1 MLPDT
6 TSRTTIDH
14 DEIRRWAS
22 ERGAQPAT
30 VACPGTEGGE
40 EKIDELGMLHLDV
53 PGFDSQQAMQ
63 PIGWDEWFQQFE
75 EHKLALLYQEQIPG
89 GELSNF
95 NKLVTRAKVEKVEE
109 AVGGQGR
116 SASSKN
122 SGNKNATKKT
132 PVARKLDGGAVAMS
146 GRERIAHQS
155 ESARGKSAS
164 TGRASSKSRSA
175 EKRSNALVSG
185 GAVRGSQTRHSRTTR
200 RGA

>member
-6 TSRTTIDH
+6 TSRTTTDH

-22 ERGAQPAT
+22 ERGAKPAT
-30 VACPGTEGGE
+30 LACPGTDAGE
-40 EKIDELGMLHLDV
+40 EKIDQLGMLHLDV
-53 PGFDSQQAMQ
+53 PGFDSQQPRHPMD
-63 PIGWDEWFQQFE
+63 WEEWFQQFE
-75 EHKLALLYQEQIPG
+75 EHKLALPYQEQTPA

-95 NKLVTRAKVEKVEE
+95 NKIVTRAKVEKVED

-132 PVARKLDGGAVAMS
+132 PVARKLDSGVVAMS
-146 GRERIAHQS
+146 GRERTAQKS
-155 ESARGKSAS
+155 ESAREKSAS
-164 TGRASSKSRSA
+164 SGRASTKSRSA
-175 EKRSNALVSG
+175 EEHANALVSG
-185 GAVRGSQTRHSRTTR
+185 GAVRGSQARHSRTTQ